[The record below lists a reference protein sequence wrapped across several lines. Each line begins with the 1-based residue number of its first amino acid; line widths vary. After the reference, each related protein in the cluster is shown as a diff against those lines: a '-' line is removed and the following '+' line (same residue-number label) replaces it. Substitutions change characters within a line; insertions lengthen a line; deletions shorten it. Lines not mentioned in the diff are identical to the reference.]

1 MLQLLSEWGEVEED
15 LPWSIKAG
23 ETTAA

>member
-1 MLQLLSEWGEVEED
+1 MLQLLSERGEVEED